1 MLLQQL
7 YCPESNPCTGPML
20 DHAVTVL
27 VYYLHRFRNS
37 VMPRG
42 AKKGERR
49 GGRPKG
55 GVNKA
60 TIQRAALAEKILA
73 QEKGDPGEPLFR
85 ERLKEFGTTFSGL
98 AAAFQP
104 TPLIEGA
111 KLTREDMQRW
121 KTSGDE
127 ALFEKYAK
135 LAAKVWSDLTEYQ
148 SPKIAPVHVAAPPP
162 ERGTVKKRFT
172 IGIFDNQGRKAPRHI
187 DVKPNS
193 SVTAPAKM
201 N

>member
-1 MLLQQL
+1 M
-7 YCPESNPCTGPML
+7 
-20 DHAVTVL
+20 A
-27 VYYLHRFRNS
+27 
-37 VMPRG
+37 RG

-55 GVNKA
+55 GRNKA
-60 TIQRAALAEKILA
+60 TLQRAAVAEKVLAE
-73 QEKGDPGEPLFR
+73 ERGDPGEPLYR

-104 TPLIEGA
+104 TPLVEGRP
-111 KLTREDMQRW
+111 LTKEDMQRW
-121 KTSGDE
+121 KASGDE

-148 SPKIAPVHVAAPPP
+148 SPKLAPVHVAAPAP
-162 ERGTVKKRFT
+162 ERGTVRKRFT
-172 IGIFDNQGRKAPRHI
+172 INIFDSQGRKAPQHI

-193 SVTAPAKM
+193 SKTVVPGANGKL